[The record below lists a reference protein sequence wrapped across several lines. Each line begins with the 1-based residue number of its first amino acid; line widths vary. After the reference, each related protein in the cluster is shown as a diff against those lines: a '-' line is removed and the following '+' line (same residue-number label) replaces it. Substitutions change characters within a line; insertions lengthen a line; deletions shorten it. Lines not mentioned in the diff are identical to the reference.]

1 MDSIVRFHIGFPG
14 VIKKQLVV
22 FLVRFKQSLVMKD
35 NSDIE
40 IGVLQ
45 EVEGGGPM
53 NSTLTFTTW
62 NYPYLSRTYTAIDSS
77 KHRGSE
83 LVVVEVHLYLLEDI
97 LDCCMLLHE
106 VIIMLLE
113 FLMAVVELLR
123 GINQVWCIVCEI
135 SSFLLLK
142 KRQPFVHRFRAQQ
155 GLNRLV

>member
-1 MDSIVRFHIGFPG
+1 MDSIVRLHIGFPG

-22 FLVRFKQSLVMKD
+22 YLVRFKKSLVMKD
-35 NSDIE
+35 NSNIE
-40 IGVLQ
+40 SSVLQ
-45 EVEGGGPM
+45 EVEGGSPM
-53 NSTLTFTTW
+53 NSTFTLTTW

-83 LVVVEVHLYLLEDI
+83 LAMVEVHFYLFKDI
-97 LDCCMLLHE
+97 LNCCMLLHQ

-113 FLMAVVELLR
+113 FSMAVVELLR

-142 KRQPFVHRFRAQQ
+142 KRQPLVHRFPDQQ
-155 GLNRLV
+155 CLNRWV